1 MKPKNCLI
9 FGASGQIGRH
19 LIRKLT
25 KNNYKVTAVTRNLHQ
40 KGYILKTQASAGWIE
55 CIEANIF
62 DEKKLRDLVSSADIC
77 INMIGILYEKGSSNS
92 FQTIHSNFPY
102 LLSKICKEFN
112 VEQFIQL
119 SSLGIDKAKDSNYAK
134 SKLEGE
140 INIKNNFSK
149 SVILRPSVVYSVDDN
164 FTTSLMTLL
173 SRMPIFPIYYNG
185 STKFMPIYV
194 SDLTEIIFQVIDKKM
209 NSMIIECVGNE
220 IITFKEILK
229 KLLRLIDKKR
239 IIVPLPLIVAR
250 LSSKVLQKLPK
261 PLITEDQLRLLAYD
275 NISSG
280 DYKTNFDIGIS
291 SKSTFD
297 KEVKKYCFM
306 WREAGQFSKD
316 RYAKN

>member
-40 KGYILKTQASAGWIE
+40 KGYMLKTQASAGWIE

-77 INMIGILYEKGSSNS
+77 INMIGILYEKGSSNT
-92 FQTIHSNFPY
+92 FQTIHSSFPY

-185 STKFMPIYV
+185 RTKFMPIHV

-291 SKSTFD
+291 SKSKFD
-297 KEVKKYCFM
+297 EEVKKYCFM
-306 WREAGQFSKD
+306 WREAGQFSTD

>member
-25 KNNYKVTAVTRNLHQ
+25 KNNCKVTAVTRNLHQ

-55 CIEANIF
+55 CVEANIF
-62 DEKKLRDLVSSADIC
+62 DEKKLRDLISNADVC
-77 INMIGILYEKGSSNS
+77 INLIGILYEKGKFNT
-92 FQTIHSNFPY
+92 FKNIHSDFPY

-112 VEQFIQL
+112 VKQFIQL
-119 SSLGIDKAKDSNYAK
+119 SSLGIEKAIDSNYAK

-140 INIKNNFSK
+140 VNIKNNFSN

-164 FTTSLMTLL
+164 FTTNLMTLL

-185 STKFMPIYV
+185 NTKFMPIHV
-194 SDLTEIIFQVIDKKM
+194 SDLTEIIFHVIDKKI
-209 NSMIIECVGNE
+209 NSMTIECVGGE

-229 KLLRLIDKKR
+229 RLLKLIDKKR
-239 IIVPLPLIVAR
+239 IIVPLPLIIAK
-250 LSSKVLQKLPK
+250 LSSKFLQKLPK

-275 NISSG
+275 NITSG
-280 DYKTNFDIGIS
+280 DYKTNFDIGVTN
-291 SKSTFD
+291 KSIFD
-297 KEVKKYCFM
+297 KEVEKYCFM
-306 WREAGQFSKD
+306 WREAGQFSTN
-316 RYAKN
+316 RYIKN